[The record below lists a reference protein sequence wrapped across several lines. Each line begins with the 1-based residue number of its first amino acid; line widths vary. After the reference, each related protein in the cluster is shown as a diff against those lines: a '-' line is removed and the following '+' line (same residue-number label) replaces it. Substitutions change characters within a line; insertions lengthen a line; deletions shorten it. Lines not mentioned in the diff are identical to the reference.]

1 MKNYHLLAEDSLTQ
15 LIQSKGIKNWFGLL
29 EYVRHIPYGR
39 NANRTDVFLVIKE
52 HQGTCSS
59 KHALL
64 KTVADLNSIP
74 VTLIMG
80 IYKMNMNNTPKIGN
94 VLEEHH
100 LEYIPEAHCY
110 LRIGDQTTD
119 VTSASSSFDRI
130 QDAVLLEQAI
140 TPEQVGVYKVDF
152 HKAFI
157 KEWIVENNISLSF
170 EEVWN
175 LREQCIKNLS
185 S

>member
-1 MKNYHLLAEDSLTQ
+1 MKNYHLLAEDPLTQ
-15 LIQSKGIKNWFGLL
+15 PILSKGIKDWSGLL

-39 NANRTDVFLVIKE
+39 NANRTDVSLVIKE

-74 VTLIMG
+74 ATLIMG
-80 IYKMNMNNTPKIGN
+80 IYKMNVNNTPKIGN
-94 VLEEHH
+94 VLEEHD
-100 LEYIPEAHCY
+100 LDYIPEAHCY
-110 LRIGDQTTD
+110 LRIGDQTID

-130 QDAVLLEQAI
+130 QDAVLEEQAI
-140 TPEQVGVYKVDF
+140 IPEQVGAYKVDV
-152 HKAFI
+152 HKIFI